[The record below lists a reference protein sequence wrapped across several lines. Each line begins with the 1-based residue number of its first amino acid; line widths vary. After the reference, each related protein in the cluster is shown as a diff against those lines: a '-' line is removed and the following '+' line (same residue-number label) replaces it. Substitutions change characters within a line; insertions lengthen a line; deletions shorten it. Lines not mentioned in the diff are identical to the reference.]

1 MMILS
6 GYKLIDHTPKVFA
19 ELDKKEKIILTK
31 AGMEVTNLAKKSIH
45 SGTPESTGIPNYK
58 GGTLRQ
64 SINYKLGI
72 HHVVYVGS
80 NVHYAKYN
88 EFGTRKWPNPRNK
101 NFLKNA
107 CQNYAGRFVIEATR
121 ILKG

>member
-1 MMILS
+1 MTD
-6 GYKLIDHTPKVFA
+6 YKLIDHTPKVFA
-19 ELDKKEKIILTK
+19 ELEKKEKMILTK
-31 AGMEVTNLAKKSIH
+31 AGMEVKNLAKKSIH
-45 SGTPESTGIPNYK
+45 SGTPESTGIPNYE

-64 SINYKLGI
+64 SINYELGI

-80 NVHYAKYN
+80 NVRYAKYN

-101 NFLKNA
+101 HFLKNA
-107 CQNYAGRFVIEATR
+107 CQNYASRFVIEAER